1 MAYLKKAS
9 FAAGELDP
17 SLHDKTDIK
26 SYYSGLAT
34 ARNVVLSKT
43 GRIINSAGTW
53 LNALTKNNDVG
64 TRIYAPEYPTDGTG
78 LGVYR
83 DYILEFGIG
92 YIRAYYIYFDENY
105 YKHFVP
111 FDEELLTGYTLTDLP
126 NLRFQ
131 TIKEPDDR
139 YMVYVSCKDKPLK
152 RIIVQSGT
160 INTPIDVFNSYPIV
174 QHKDPSGPD
183 KLKLT
188 MQGLT
193 AAQMNSGTRLGH
205 PVQYGITVVTE
216 DGLESPILQF
226 AKYFGSDLVEPTYMK
241 LPVNNE
247 VVGFYFTFF
256 NVAASEFDYGKKIKY
271 INIYRR
277 PFSGGSPS
285 TGDGSGWG
293 LIGQSF
299 NTYTG
304 GVPIDLTTPASVTFG
319 FTDFGQDA
327 DYTNPPPERF
337 SDEAGIADGL
347 SGGTYLGPNNI
358 HSYNS
363 RLLYMKNN
371 YLFFS
376 KTNFPLYIL
385 RDFPLSETTS
395 TYFEIGNN
403 GPQIYDVIEHNGLF
417 IFTSEGI
424 FYGGVEQPVSSLNP
438 IIRKAGTWLI
448 DPSVKPIVTPYGL
461 LFVDRS
467 TGSIRVMYFDNDT
480 RSVNVEDISV
490 YSNHL
495 FYGKRV
501 VSWAFKGGD
510 NPYLFTVLNDGTGVS
525 LTYSKDEKI
534 NAWTRHD
541 TDGLYKEVIS
551 YRSSVTGEEYL
562 MFTILRNGNLCIE
575 SESKRVLVTDT
586 TVRTFAHSSVYTRNP
601 AVTSHTQ
608 PFPPI
613 ATPLILTLGAV
624 SGTWDT
630 QVRATTGS
638 DFTTSIG
645 KTFAIYNP
653 LLDDYYYLKLVDAT
667 PAVDVTFDI
676 IDEALPVNLRNTPVE
691 LIECHTVV
699 TGLSHLNG
707 KAVSIY
713 ADNEVL
719 ASPNNEQLDLPT
731 YTVSGGQITLPEP
744 KAFSIVGLPYTSDIE
759 TLAIDSKDGSMSLDS
774 KIVNNVVVRYSRTRG
789 VYVGKFPEGD
799 SVIDMEV
806 ADQWDTEDT
815 VNRPLTEKIT
825 SKTYRPYSDWQL
837 QGKVCLRQVDPLPME
852 VTSIILDVSG
862 G

>member
-34 ARNVVLSKT
+34 ARNVVLGKT

-53 LNALTKNNDVG
+53 FNTLTKNNDVG

-78 LGVYR
+78 AGIYR
-83 DYILEFGIG
+83 DYILEFGVG
-92 YIRAYYIYFDENY
+92 YVRGYYIYFDENY
-105 YKHFVP
+105 YKYFVM
-111 FDEELLTGYTLTDLP
+111 FDEDLTTGYTLSDLP

-131 TIKEPDDR
+131 TIKEPDDQ
-139 YMVYVSCKDKPLK
+139 YLIYVACKDKPLW
-152 RIIVQSGT
+152 RIKVASGV
-160 INTPIDVFNSYPIV
+160 ITPIYAFNSYPIV
-174 QHKDPSGPD
+174 KNESGSN
-183 KLKLT
+183 KLK
-188 MQGLT
+188 MNIQGLT
-193 AAQMNSGTRLGH
+193 AANINARIGH
-205 PVQYGITVVTE
+205 PVNYGITVVTK

-226 AKYFGSDLVEPTYMK
+226 NKYYGSDAVEPTYMR

-247 VVGFYFTFF
+247 VTGFYFTFF
-256 NVAASEFDYGKKIKY
+256 NVATSEFNYGQNIKY
-271 INIYRR
+271 INVYRR
-277 PFSGGSPS
+277 PYSGGSPS

-293 LIGQSF
+293 LIGQSY
-299 NTYTG
+299 NTNS
-304 GVPIDLTTPASVTFG
+304 IDLTTPASVTFG
-319 FTDFGQDA
+319 FTDYGQAA
-327 DYTNPPPERF
+327 DYTNPPPELF
-337 SDEAGIADGL
+337 DKYAAILDPL
-347 SGGTYLGPNNI
+347 SVTYLGPTNI
-358 HSYNS
+358 YSYNS
-363 RLLYMKNN
+363 RLLHMRNS

-376 KTNFPLYIL
+376 KTNFPLFIL
-385 RDFPLSETTS
+385 RDFPLTETTS
-395 TYFEIGNN
+395 TYFEIGNM
-403 GPQIYDVIEHNGLF
+403 GPQIYHVVEYNGLF
-417 IFTSEGI
+417 VFTSEGAW
-424 FYGGVEQPVSSLNP
+424 YGGIDQPVSSLNP
-438 IIRKAGTWLI
+438 LLKKAGSWII
-448 DPSVKPIVTPYGL
+448 DENVKPMVTPYGL
-461 LFVDRS
+461 LFIDRA
-467 TGSIRVMYFDNDT
+467 TGSIRTIFFSNDKQGID
-480 RSVNVEDISV
+480 VKDISV
-490 YSNHL
+490 FSNHL

-501 VSWAFKGGD
+501 VNWAFKGGD
-510 NPYLFTVLNDGTGVS
+510 LPYLFIILNDGTGVS
-525 LTYSKDEKI
+525 LTYSKDEEI

-541 TDGLYKEVIS
+541 TDGLYKDVVNYKS
-551 YRSSVTGEEYL
+551 FTTGEEYL
-562 MFTILRNGNLCIE
+562 MFTVLRNGILTIE
-575 SESKRVLVTDT
+575 SESKRILVSPT
-586 TVRTFAHSSVYTRNP
+586 TIRSFVHSAIYTRNIGVSLITP
-601 AVTSHTQ
+601 PSLVQ

-613 ATPLILTLGAV
+613 APPSIKTLLPV
-624 SGTWDT
+624 SGTWDV
-630 QVRATTGS
+630 QVRAVTGS
-638 DFTTSIG
+638 DYTTLIG
-645 KTFAIYNP
+645 KTFAVYNSEK
-653 LLDDYYYLKLVDAT
+653 DDYYYMVIAAAT
-667 PAVDVTFDI
+667 AGVDVTFDI
-676 IDEALPVNLRNTPVE
+676 IGEALPTNLRNTPVE

-707 KAVSIY
+707 KDVSIY
-713 ADNEVL
+713 ADNEVV

-744 KAFSIVGLPYTSDIE
+744 KAFSIVGLPYTSDVE

>member
-34 ARNVVLSKT
+34 ARNVVLGKT
-43 GRIINSAGTW
+43 GRIVNSAGTW
-53 LNALTKNNDVG
+53 FNKLTKNNDVA
-64 TRIYAPEYPTDGTG
+64 TRIYAPEYPTDSTG
-78 LGVYR
+78 LGLYK
-83 DYILEFGIG
+83 DYILEFGVG
-92 YIRAYYIYFDENY
+92 YVRGYYIDFDSDGYQFGTMFDE
-105 YKHFVP
+105 
-111 FDEELLTGYTLTDLP
+111 DLTTTYSLSDLP
-126 NLRFQ
+126 NLRFR

-139 YMVYVSCKDKPLK
+139 YFVYVACKDKPLK
-152 RIIVQSGT
+152 RILVHSGIIT
-160 INTPIDVFNSYPIV
+160 ISNAFNSYPIV
-174 QHKDPSGPD
+174 QNKDVTD

-188 MQGLT
+188 MQGIT
-193 AAQMNSGTRLGH
+193 AAQMNNATRLGH

-216 DGLESPILQF
+216 DGLESQILQF
-226 AKYFGSDLVEPTYMK
+226 AKYFGSDNVEPTYMK
-241 LPVNNE
+241 LPVSNE

-256 NVAASEFDYGKKIKY
+256 NVAASEFNYGANIKY
-271 INIYRR
+271 INVYRR
-277 PFSGGSPS
+277 PYSGGSPS

-293 LIGQSF
+293 LIGQSY
-299 NTYTG
+299 NTLAT
-304 GVPIDLTTPASVTFG
+304 DLTTPATPTFG

-327 DYTNPPPERF
+327 DYTNPPPELF
-337 SDEAGIADGL
+337 DKYANILDAG
-347 SGGTYLGPNNI
+347 SGGTYLGPSNI
-358 HSYNS
+358 YSYNS
-363 RLLYMKNN
+363 RLLYMKNS

-376 KTNFPLYIL
+376 KINFPLFIL
-385 RDFPLSETTS
+385 RDFPLTETTS
-395 TYFEIGNN
+395 TFFEIGNM
-403 GPQIYDVIEHNGLF
+403 GPQIYHVVEYNGLF
-417 IFTSEGI
+417 VFTSEGVW
-424 FYGGVEQPVSSLNP
+424 YGGIDRPVSSLNP
-438 IIRKAGTWLI
+438 LIKKAGNWII
-448 DPSVKPIVTPYGL
+448 DKNVKPIVTPYGL
-461 LFVDRS
+461 LFIDRA
-467 TGSIRVMYFDNDT
+467 TGSIRTIFFSNDNQNID
-480 RSVNVEDISV
+480 VKDISIF
-490 YSNHL
+490 SNHL

-501 VSWAFKGGD
+501 VNWAVKGGD
-510 NPYLFTVLNDGTGVS
+510 IPYLFMILNDGTGVS
-525 LTYSKDEKI
+525 LTYSRDEQI

-541 TDGLYKEVIS
+541 TDGLYKDVVNYKS
-551 YRSSVTGEEYL
+551 FTTGEEYL
-562 MFTILRNGNLCIE
+562 MFTVLRNGTLNIE
-575 SESKRVLVTDT
+575 SESKRILVNDT
-586 TVRTFAHSSVYTRNP
+586 TIRTFAHSSIRYQIKEL
-601 AVTSHTQ
+601 A
-608 PFPPI
+608 PP
-613 ATPLILTLGAV
+613 ILTLFAV

-630 QVRATTGS
+630 QVQATAFIGAYYVS
-638 DFTTSIG
+638 KVG

-653 LLDDYYYLKLVDAT
+653 EKDDYYYLVLNSAT
-667 PAVDVTFDI
+667 TGVQALFDI
-676 IDEALPVNLRNTPVE
+676 IGEALPINLRSTPVE

-719 ASPNNEQLDLPT
+719 ASPNNAQLDLPT

>member
-26 SYYSGLAT
+26 TYYSGLAT

-43 GRIINSAGTW
+43 GRIINAAGTW
-53 LNALTKNNDVG
+53 LNVLTKNNDVN

-78 LGVYR
+78 AGVYR
-83 DYILEFGIG
+83 DYILEFGVG
-92 YIRAYYIYFDENY
+92 YVRAYYIYFDENY
-105 YKHFVP
+105 YKHFVM
-111 FDEELLTGYTLTDLP
+111 FDEDLTTGYTLSDLP
-126 NLRFQ
+126 NLRFK

-139 YMVYVSCKDKPLK
+139 YMVYVACENKSLK
-152 RIIVQSGT
+152 RILVQSSIIT
-160 INTPIDVFNSYPIV
+160 ILDAINSYPIV
-174 QHKDPSGPD
+174 QDFGAGVNR
-183 KLKLT
+183 LT
-188 MQGLT
+188 LHTPAPLT
-193 AAQMNSGTRLGH
+193 AAAINARSGH
-205 PVQYGITVVTE
+205 PVQYGITVVTN
-216 DGLESPILQF
+216 DGLESPLLQF
-226 AKYFGSDLVEPTYMK
+226 SYYYGSDGLGPNYMR

-247 VVGFYFTFF
+247 VTGFNFSLF
-256 NVAASEFDYGKKIKY
+256 NVYASEFNYGNNIKY

-277 PFSGGSPS
+277 PFSGGSPA

-293 LIGQSF
+293 LIGQSY
-299 NTYTG
+299 NTLAT
-304 GVPIDLTTPASVTFG
+304 DLTTPASVTFG
-319 FTDFGQDA
+319 FTDFGQAA
-327 DYTNPPPERF
+327 DYTNPPPELF
-337 SDEAGIADGL
+337 DKNSKL
-347 SGGTYLGPNNI
+347 VTSTYLSPNNI
-358 HSYNS
+358 YSYNS

-376 KTNFPLYIL
+376 KINFPLYIL
-385 RDFPLSETTS
+385 RDFPLTETTS
-395 TYFEIGNN
+395 TYFEIGNK
-403 GPQIYDVIEHNGLF
+403 GPQIYDVIEYNGLF
-417 IFTSEGI
+417 IFTSEGV
-424 FYGGVEQPVSSLNP
+424 FYGGINESVSSLNP
-438 IIRKAGTWLI
+438 IINKAGTWLI
-448 DPSVKPIVTPYGL
+448 DPIVKPIVTPYGL

-467 TGSIRVMYFDNDT
+467 TGSIRTLFFNDGNK
-480 RSVNVEDISV
+480 SADVKDISV
-490 YSNHL
+490 MSNHL

-510 NPYLFTVLNDGTGVS
+510 NPYLFVVMNDGTGVS
-525 LTYSKDEKI
+525 LTYSRDEEI

-575 SESKRVLVTDT
+575 SESKRILVEDT

-608 PFPPI
+608 PFPPTAI
-613 ATPLILTLGAV
+613 PLGLTLLAV
-624 SGTWDT
+624 SGTWDV
-630 QVRATTGS
+630 QVQATA
-638 DFTTSIG
+638 SIGGYYPANVG

-653 LLDDYYYLKLVDAT
+653 LLDDYYYLKLVSAT
-667 PAVDVTFDI
+667 LGVQALFDI
-676 IDEALPVNLRNTPVE
+676 IGEVLPVNLRSTPVE

-719 ASPNNEQLDLPT
+719 ASPNNVQLDLPT

-774 KIVNNVVVRYSRTRG
+774 KIVNSVVVRYSRTRG

-799 SVIDMEV
+799 AVTDMEV

-815 VNRPLTEKIT
+815 VNRPLTEKIS